1 MGLTV
6 KITKEH
12 IDTLKA
18 HRLFCAWV
26 PNLGAYLENE
36 KSIGWLSEGS
46 QLTFYSTIEIEPYAA
61 IYGSPYVGGKGT
73 MPTSG
78 LCSIGFNSYSHSP
91 LPEKMVVGRYCSIG
105 EGLKVL
111 DSQHPVNQLSSS
123 HFTWKPQSVFVD
135 AYFKDNNLPSLE
147 KPFFDVSGIKPFP
160 VVKND
165 VWIGQNVTLST
176 GITIGNGA
184 IVAANSVVTK
194 SVPDYAIVGGNPAKI
209 IKYRFSDYQ
218 REELLKTEWWK
229 YDLKDFAHLDTKSV
243 FHFLRQWKE
252 IAGTLSEYAPE
263 KLVLPDVFK

>member
-1 MGLTV
+1 M
-6 KITKEH
+6 
-12 IDTLKA
+12 
-18 HRLFCAWV
+18 
-26 PNLGAYLENE
+26 
-36 KSIGWLSEGS
+36 
-46 QLTFYSTIEIEPYAA
+46 
-61 IYGSPYVGGKGT
+61 
-73 MPTSG
+73 
-78 LCSIGFNSYSHSP
+78 
-91 LPEKMVVGRYCSIG
+91 
-105 EGLKVL
+105 
-111 DSQHPVNQLSSS
+111 
-123 HFTWKPQSVFVD
+123 
-135 AYFKDNNLPSLE
+135 
-147 KPFFDVSGIKPFP
+147 
-160 VVKND
+160 KND

>member
-6 KITKEH
+6 KITKQH

-18 HRLFCAWV
+18 HRLFTAWV
-26 PNLGAYLENE
+26 PNFETYLARENTT
-36 KSIGWLSEGS
+36 GWLSEGS
-46 QLTFYSTIEIEPYAA
+46 QLTFYNPIEIEPYAA

-78 LCSIGFNSYSHSP
+78 LCTIGFNSYSHSP
-91 LPEKMVVGRYCSIG
+91 LPEKMKVGRYCSIG

-135 AYFKDNNLPSLE
+135 AYFKDNELDSLE
-147 KPFFDVSGIKPFP
+147 KPTFDVNGIKPFP
-160 VVKND
+160 VLKND
-165 VWIGQNVTLST
+165 VWVGQNVTLST

-229 YDLKDFAHLDTKSV
+229 YDLKGFAHLDTKSV

-252 IAGTLSEYAPE
+252 AAGTLSEYTPE